1 MDRTRRERGMA
12 AAGGIARRVHADR
25 FPRQLGAHLAALLIA
40 LPIAAQDIAFNPAI
54 TQAEFSRF
62 SRVISQGIFP
72 TPVQPA
78 RTTGLLGFDIGIAA
92 TAMKIDTNSSY
103 WLHSVPA
110 GNDFVHGSYAA
121 VPRLV
126 VAKGFGVGTISGSYA
141 KFSNSGIKTYG
152 GALDLPIIRGTL
164 VSPELA
170 VRASYGT
177 ITGVDVLKL
186 KTYGV
191 EAFLSKGFG
200 PLLPYVAYGRM
211 RTDSRGFI
219 APSVILNDRGENSR
233 LTVGARLSLFI
244 PKFAIEATQ
253 AEQRSY
259 AAKISF
265 GF

>member
-1 MDRTRRERGMA
+1 MA
-12 AAGGIARRVHADR
+12 ATGGIARRVHTGR
-25 FPRQLGAHLAALLIA
+25 ILSQLGAHLAAFLIA
-40 LPIAAQDIAFNPAI
+40 LPIAAQDISFNPAI
-54 TQAEFSRF
+54 TQAEFSKF
-62 SRVISQGIFP
+62 SRVIAQGIFP

-78 RTTGLLGFDIGIAA
+78 RTTGLLSFDVGIAA
-92 TAMKIDTNSSY
+92 TALRIDTNASY

-110 GNDFVHGSYAA
+110 SNDFVHGSYAA

-126 VAKGFGVGTISGSYA
+126 VSKGFGAGTISGSYA
-141 KFSNSGIKTYG
+141 QFSNSGIKTYG
-152 GALDLPIIRGTL
+152 AALDLPVIRGTL

-170 VRASYGT
+170 IRGSYGT

-200 PLLPYVAYGRM
+200 PFLPYAAYGRM
-211 RTDSRGFI
+211 RTNARGF
-219 APSVILNDRGENSR
+219 APSLTLSDRGDNSR
-233 LTVGARLSLFI
+233 ITLGARLSLFI

>member
-1 MDRTRRERGMA
+1 M
-12 AAGGIARRVHADR
+12 
-25 FPRQLGAHLAALLIA
+25 
-40 LPIAAQDIAFNPAI
+40 
-54 TQAEFSRF
+54 
-62 SRVISQGIFP
+62 
-72 TPVQPA
+72 
-78 RTTGLLGFDIGIAA
+78 
-92 TAMKIDTNSSY
+92 
-103 WLHSVPA
+103 PA

-126 VAKGFGVGTISGSYA
+126 VSKGFGAGTISGSYA
-141 KFSNSGIKTYG
+141 QFSNSGIKTYG
-152 GALDLPIIRGTL
+152 AALDLPVIRGTL

-170 VRASYGT
+170 IRGSYGT

-200 PLLPYVAYGRM
+200 PFLPYAAYGRM
-211 RTDSRGFI
+211 RTNARGF
-219 APSVILNDRGENSR
+219 APSLTLNDRGDNSR
-233 LTVGARLSLFI
+233 ITVGARLSLFI

>member
-1 MDRTRRERGMA
+1 
-12 AAGGIARRVHADR
+12 
-25 FPRQLGAHLAALLIA
+25 
-40 LPIAAQDIAFNPAI
+40 LPVVAQDISFNPAI
-54 TQAEFSRF
+54 TQAEFSKF
-62 SRVISQGIFP
+62 ARVISQGIFP

-78 RTTGLLGFDIGIAA
+78 RTTGLLSFDIGIAA
-92 TAMKIDTNSSY
+92 TALRVDTNSAY
-103 WLHSVPA
+103 WLHSVPS
-110 GNDFVHGSYAA
+110 GSNFVHGSYAA

-126 VAKGFGVGTISGSYA
+126 VAKGFGAGTISGSYA
-141 KFSNSGIKTYG
+141 QVSNSKIKTYG
-152 GALDLPIIRGTL
+152 GAIDLPIVRGTL

-170 VRASYGT
+170 VRGSYGT
-177 ITGVDVLKL
+177 ITGVDVFKL

-200 PLLPYVAYGRM
+200 PLLPYIAYGRM
-211 RTDSRGFI
+211 RTDARGFI
-219 APSVILNDRGENSR
+219 APSVTLNDRGDNNR